1 MSRRRQLIATQC
13 QKAYACSIRTKGRSM
28 DDPASHLRCFALGA
42 IPPPFRCLFE
52 TVCTR
57 FFAHFHWLTDCLGNL
72 ASGLGAADELA
83 SSLTN
88 RLLRFG
94 NLYEVIQAA
103 LRAHDCGFR
112 FPGPTHKTAGQLDRA
127 RPLCPYPQVAHYKGT
142 GSIDDAS
149 NSTCSWPQS
158 RAASERADL
167 HSSDQ
172 AVSLGTVFSPVVG
185 KPSLIG
191 LRKEPSPK

>member
-1 MSRRRQLIATQC
+1 MIQHPTC
-13 QKAYACSIRTKGRSM
+13 GV
-28 DDPASHLRCFALGA
+28 LRWV
-42 IPPPFRCLFE
+42 PFR
-52 TVCTR
+52 R
-57 FFAHFHWLTDCLGNL
+57 HFAVFSKPFARVSLLIIHWLTDCLGNL

-83 SSLTN
+83 PSLTN

-112 FPGPTHKTAGQLDRA
+112 FPGPIHKTAGQLDRT

-149 NSTCSWPQS
+149 NSTCSLPNNKPPRSAPTCTVQTRPSAWEQF
-158 RAASERADL
+158 
-167 HSSDQ
+167 
-172 AVSLGTVFSPVVG
+172 SLQLSATLP
-185 KPSLIG
+185 L
-191 LRKEPSPK
+191 